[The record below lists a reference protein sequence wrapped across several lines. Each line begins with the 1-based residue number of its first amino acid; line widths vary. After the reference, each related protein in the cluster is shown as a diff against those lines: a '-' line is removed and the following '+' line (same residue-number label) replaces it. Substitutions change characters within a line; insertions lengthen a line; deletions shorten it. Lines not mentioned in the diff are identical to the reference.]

1 MSDRTSAG
9 LFGDIFDLL
18 AENPS
23 KDHKAIAKKIWP
35 KRMEYDFSD
44 YQMGCDESLI
54 KLGLAK
60 KGQGPEGIEYAD

>member
-9 LFGDIFDLL
+9 LFADIFNLL
-18 AENPS
+18 AENPT

-35 KRMEYDFSD
+35 KRGDYDFSD

-54 KLGLAK
+54 KLGLAT
-60 KGQGPEGIEYAD
+60 KGPNGIEYVD